1 MLFAACGHNHS
12 SKIAS
17 NLNWFT
23 VVLIAGCLQK
33 TDDSYVIISVMHV
46 HGNLLCLSSQPGS
59 KSKPENEVGKK
70 EKGIR

>member
-1 MLFAACGHNHS
+1 MLFAACGRNHS

-23 VVLIAGCLQK
+23 VVSIAGCLQK

-46 HGNLLCLSSQPGS
+46 HGNLFCFSSQPGS
-59 KSKPENEVGKK
+59 RSKPENEVGKK
-70 EKGIR
+70 EERIR